1 MKSRHALKHTAMR
14 WRQTGGMTMKRP
26 ATRDTLANNLRALM
40 NEFAWNQVEL
50 SKRSGVS
57 QRQISNILRRE
68 TGCSIEHA
76 EAIAKAFGLEGWHLI
91 MPTLRRDLKTGA
103 VAKLISNYAEAT
115 DAGRAA
121 IDRVA
126 ELESHYA
133 TPKPE

>member
-1 MKSRHALKHTAMR
+1 MANAYARKHAASR
-14 WRQTGGMTMKRP
+14 WRQTGGMAIKRP
-26 ATRDTLANNLRALM
+26 ATKDTLANNLRALM
-40 NEFAWNQVEL
+40 DERQWNQVEL

-76 EAIAKAFGLEGWHLI
+76 EALAQAFGLEGWHLI

-133 TPKPE
+133 TPKPD